1 MARPLKEKSNLT
13 EVFAFRT
20 TTELAAVWREKINKS
35 ELDNASE
42 FFRRAVEN
50 NETTVIADTSCQLKK
65 RATRIKHTM
74 PPDIRRLLFLAA
86 AISRNVNQIAHVLNG
101 AALKDRINPA
111 LVEAIL
117 TELIA
122 INKLAKDWM

>member
-20 TTELAAVWREKINKS
+20 TAKLATAWREKIDQS
-35 ELDNASE
+35 RLDNASE

-50 NETTVIADTSCQLKK
+50 NETTVIADASGQLKK

-74 PPDIRRLLFLAA
+74 PEDLRRLLFLAA
-86 AISRNVNQIAHVLNG
+86 QISNNVNQIAHALNG

>member
-65 RATRIKHTM
+65 RAT
-74 PPDIRRLLFLAA
+74 
-86 AISRNVNQIAHVLNG
+86 G
-101 AALKDRINPA
+101 ACQ
-111 LVEAIL
+111 
-117 TELIA
+117 
-122 INKLAKDWM
+122 